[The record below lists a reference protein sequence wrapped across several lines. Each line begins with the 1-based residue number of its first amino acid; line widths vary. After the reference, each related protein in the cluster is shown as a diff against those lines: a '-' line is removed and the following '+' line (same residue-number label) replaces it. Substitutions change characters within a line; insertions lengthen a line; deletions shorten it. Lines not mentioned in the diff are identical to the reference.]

1 MKILVCVKQVPDTDA
16 AIGPDSQ
23 KAWMKVD
30 PSSSFRMNRFDEC
43 AVEEAVRIKENLEDV
58 SIDVLSVGPESFAVA
73 IKRALAIGGDAGIHL
88 QTGDGGYLAP
98 RVIAGWI
105 ASVARERNYD
115 LILTGV
121 MSEDAMHGQVGPLVA
136 ELLSL
141 PCATSVVL
149 EKLDRAKGTVYVER
163 EIEGGMRDTLE
174 IGLPAVLTI
183 QTGINEP
190 RYPALPNILKAKKK
204 SLEVIDTGA
213 LPDIDPL
220 IESARVSFPQKA
232 REAQFLEGTQQ
243 EKAEQLIAILK
254 RKALL

>member
-16 AIGPDSQ
+16 PIGLDSEN
-23 KAWMKVD
+23 AWMKVD

-43 AVEEAVRIKENLEDV
+43 AVEEAVRIQESLKDV
-58 SIDVLSVGPESFAVA
+58 SIDVLSVGPESFAVT
-73 IKRALAIGGDAGIHL
+73 IKRALAVGGDRGIHL
-88 QTGDGGYLAP
+88 QTADGGYLAP

-105 ASVARERNYD
+105 ASVARERSYD

-149 EKLDRAKGTVYVER
+149 EKLDQAQGTVYVER

-174 IGLPAVLTI
+174 IRLPAVLTI

-204 SLEVIDTGA
+204 SLEVIDAAT
-213 LPDIDPL
+213 LPKVDPL
-220 IESARVSFPQKA
+220 IEVTRASFPQKA
-232 REAQFLEGTQQ
+232 RNAQFLEGTQE
-243 EKAEQLIAILK
+243 EKARQLIEILK
-254 RKALL
+254 RKALI